1 MPFSPKVG
9 KLRRPASEG
18 FLCLSVKAN
27 VPQSKHRHLS
37 SRTSCNLPKVRPKK
51 KKTDL
56 YHVGIRKMSERS
68 RLAMYLCFYRWKSG
82 RCHFSRFRGEKSK
95 EKRTYT
101 HTKYRNVTHAAAP
114 ALITPKET
122 VLILFHDLVTKQE
135 AGRYLC
141 PKGIWCT
148 KAQAIRSVYR
158 CSWYLM
164 TCLSRGLAYNLDT
177 YLGTSTASRRHV
189 NRSDPPRQTQRGEC
203 PRLLQNQHSTCA
215 SSYTAE
221 IRIISKFNRRVVY
234 IALSIVA

>member
-1 MPFSPKVG
+1 MLIS
-9 KLRRPASEG
+9 
-18 FLCLSVKAN
+18 
-27 VPQSKHRHLS
+27 QSKRAAKQTPS
-37 SRTSCNLPKVRPKK
+37 SFFEDKLQPSKGTSEK

-82 RCHFSRFRGEKSK
+82 HCHFSRFRGEKSK

-101 HTKYRNVTHAAAP
+101 HTKYRNVTHAATP
-114 ALITPKET
+114 ALMTPKET

-158 CSWYLM
+158 C
-164 TCLSRGLAYNLDT
+164 TCT
-177 YLGTSTASRRHV
+177 
-189 NRSDPPRQTQRGEC
+189 
-203 PRLLQNQHSTCA
+203 
-215 SSYTAE
+215 
-221 IRIISKFNRRVVY
+221 
-234 IALSIVA
+234 